1 MYYLNLFFLLL
12 LRTLGN
18 YPLERRQDLG
28 EERRA
33 PRMILLLGIRGAS
46 LDLGPETISVNET
59 LRRIKGAYGLGVLSN
74 RGSGLRGRLWVRSG
88 CCSTF
93 L

>member
-1 MYYLNLFFLLL
+1 MWYLNLFFLLL

-28 EERRA
+28 EKRRA

-46 LDLGPETISVNET
+46 LDLGPETIN
-59 LRRIKGAYGLGVLSN
+59 K
-74 RGSGLRGRLWVRSG
+74 
-88 CCSTF
+88 
-93 L
+93 